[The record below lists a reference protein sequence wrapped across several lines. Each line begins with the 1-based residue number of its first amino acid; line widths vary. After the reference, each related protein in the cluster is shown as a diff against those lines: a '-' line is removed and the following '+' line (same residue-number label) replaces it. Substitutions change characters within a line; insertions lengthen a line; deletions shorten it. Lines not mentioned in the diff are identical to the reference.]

1 MLTKEAA
8 TVLPGRVFEIP
19 ASPLPWLA
27 PGCILLGMAMQLGA
41 LVLRARGKNW
51 SLLQCLACAL
61 GALAVMAGAAL
72 DRDVAVAVGE
82 GLAIVGIWLA
92 WRGT

>member
-1 MLTKEAA
+1 MITKEAA

-19 ASPLPWLA
+19 APPLPWLA
-27 PGCILLGMAMQLGA
+27 PGCILLGLALQLGA
-41 LVLRARGKNW
+41 LVLRARERKW

-72 DRDVAVAVGE
+72 DRDVAVSVGE
-82 GLAIVGIWLA
+82 GLALVGIWFA